1 MKVRIVNRPS
11 GLLNGRDWPDVG
23 EVLEVE
29 DAVGADICAAG
40 IGTPEVDYQVEKAVL
55 TPGEQR
61 SGDEAPKGNASR
73 DEWAAYATSKGA
85 PEEETRP
92 VEDGGLGR
100 DDLRAKYAAV
110 SEQDPNASSGE
121 GTVTSPKSTEE

>member
-1 MKVRIVNRPS
+1 MKVRIVNRPT

-29 DAVGADICAAG
+29 DSVGADMCSAG
-40 IGTPEVDYQVEKAVL
+40 IGTPEVDDKVEKAVPPA
-55 TPGEQR
+55 TEQR

-73 DEWAAYATSKGA
+73 DEWAAYAASKGA
-85 PEEETRP
+85 PDEETQP

-100 DDLRAKYAAV
+100 DDLRAKYGSDTQAQAG
-110 SEQDPNASSGE
+110 SAEGAGE
-121 GTVTSPKSTEE
+121 A